1 MSKSVPHLA
10 LYRVQRIYKVECDLA
25 VAKCE
30 DVDMQMQMQRCRE
43 DVNECLAFK
52 SLYNFDI
59 GKYY

>member
-10 LYRVQRIYKVECDLA
+10 LYRVQRIYEVECDLA
-25 VAKCE
+25 VVKC
-30 DVDMQMQMQRCRE
+30 VGFNLYKRE